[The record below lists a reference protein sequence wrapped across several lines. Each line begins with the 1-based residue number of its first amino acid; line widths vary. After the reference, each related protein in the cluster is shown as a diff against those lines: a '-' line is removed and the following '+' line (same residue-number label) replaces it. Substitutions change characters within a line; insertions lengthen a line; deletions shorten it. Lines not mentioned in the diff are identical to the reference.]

1 MRRAFSLLELLV
13 VVAILAILT
22 AILFPAFSRAR
33 EQARRSSCAS
43 NLRQIFLAHYQY
55 KEDYDGVFAPSAYRN
70 ARNQRVLWTQLF
82 QPYAKSEQIF
92 RCPGDANSLR
102 LSYGLNTI
110 AFADVENIAP
120 QQPGGVRLGALRF
133 DATGELIL
141 GCESGAGDDFT
152 TPVPDSWKIVP
163 PSASLGFEGDARPFG
178 RHFERANVLFF
189 DGHVK
194 SLSLEAFY
202 RNQSPVDRFFV
213 PSN

>member
-13 VVAILAILT
+13 VTAILALLA

-55 KEDYDGVFAPSAYRN
+55 KEDCDGVFAPSAYRN
-70 ARNQRVLWTQLF
+70 ARGERVIWPQLF
-82 QPYAKSEQIF
+82 QPYAHSEQIF
-92 RCPGDANSLR
+92 RCPSDAASLR
-102 LSYGLNTI
+102 LGYGLNTI
-110 AFADVENIAP
+110 AFADVENLAP
-120 QQPGGVRLGALRF
+120 PPGGVRLGALRF
-133 DATGELIL
+133 DATSDLIL
-141 GCESGAGDDFT
+141 ACDSGAGDDFKA
-152 TPVPDSWKIVP
+152 PVPDSWKIVP
-163 PSASLGFEGDARPFG
+163 PSFALAFEGDARPFG

-202 RNQSPVDRFFV
+202 RNQSPIDRFFA
-213 PSN
+213 P